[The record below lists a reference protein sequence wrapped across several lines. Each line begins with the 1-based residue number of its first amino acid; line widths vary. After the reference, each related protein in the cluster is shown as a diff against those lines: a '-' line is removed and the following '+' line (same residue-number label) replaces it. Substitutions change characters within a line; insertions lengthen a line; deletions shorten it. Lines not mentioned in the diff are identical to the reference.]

1 MPFCAMAGD
10 TANLEAFGCFHL
22 GFGALLDVR
31 LQPRHAAL
39 SFSSAACIC
48 ATGLLEELR
57 AAPQ

>member
-1 MPFCAMAGD
+1 MAGD

-31 LQPRHAAL
+31 LQPRCAAL
-39 SFSSAACIC
+39 SFSSAAYIC

-57 AAPQ
+57 TAPQ